1 MNAIAPVRRLT
12 VLYDAECSLCA
23 FLRDWLLRQPQLV
36 PLEPVP
42 AASEEAR
49 RRFPGLDHGATLD
62 EITVVG
68 DAGQVYRGPAAWV
81 VTLWA
86 LREHR
91 PLAHRLSTPSGRQ
104 VARGAGAPGAARR
117 RAVGRP
123 GVPARGRLVVPP
135 RQRLELHRA
144 RLRRRHLRPSVAA
157 PLLTLGS
164 LPVPAKN
171 DGPDDGAT
179 PTKSEQTRALILETA
194 MRLFQERGYDK
205 TTMRAIAKEAG
216 VSVGNAYYYFAG
228 KEHLIQGFYDRIAA
242 EHQVAVREILDRERD
257 LEARLAGVLRAWLD
271 IAAPYHEFAVQFFKN
286 AADPDSPL
294 SPFSPESEHAREEA
308 ISVHREVLA
317 GATKTKVPEEL
328 RDVLPELMWLSQ
340 MGLVLYW
347 IFDRTEGRE
356 RSYRLAERGARL
368 TARGVVL
375 ARFRVLR
382 PLVREV
388 HELFTEFLPGMTNA
402 IPDPAARRRSDP

>member
-1 MNAIAPVRRLT
+1 M
-12 VLYDAECSLCA
+12 
-23 FLRDWLLRQPQLV
+23 
-36 PLEPVP
+36 
-42 AASEEAR
+42 
-49 RRFPGLDHGATLD
+49 
-62 EITVVG
+62 
-68 DAGQVYRGPAAWV
+68 
-81 VTLWA
+81 
-86 LREHR
+86 
-91 PLAHRLSTPSGRQ
+91 
-104 VARGAGAPGAARR
+104 
-117 RAVGRP
+117 
-123 GVPARGRLVVPP
+123 
-135 RQRLELHRA
+135 
-144 RLRRRHLRPSVAA
+144 
-157 PLLTLGS
+157 
-164 LPVPAKN
+164 PAKN

-205 TTMRAIAKEAG
+205 TTMRAIAQEAG

-242 EHQVAVREILDRERD
+242 EHQVAVREILDRETD
-257 LEARLAGVLRAWLD
+257 LETRLAGVLRTWLD

-294 SPFSPESEHAREEA
+294 SPFSPESEHARVEA
-308 ISVHREVLA
+308 ISVHKEVLA

-328 RDVLPELMWLSQ
+328 RDILPELMWLSQ

-368 TARGVVL
+368 TSRGVAL

-388 HELFTEFLPGMTNA
+388 HELFTDFLPGMTRA
-402 IPDPAARRRSDP
+402 IPDPAARRTES